1 MVPTHGTI
9 PLIRSQSSAN
19 SMDAPLK
26 DRLTGD
32 VKIALKAG
40 DKARLL
46 TLRMMLA
53 AVKQVE
59 VDTRA
64 QLDDAAIIAI
74 LTKMVSQRRDSISQF
89 DAAGRTDLVDKER
102 AELTIVEAYLPS
114 PLSADEIAALV
125 NAAIAKL
132 GATQIK
138 DMGKVMNE
146 LRPELIGRADIAA
159 VSATVKARLG
169 SG

>member
-1 MVPTHGTI
+1 
-9 PLIRSQSSAN
+9 
-19 SMDAPLK
+19 MDAPLK

-64 QLDDAAIIAI
+64 QLNDAAIITI

-89 DAAGRTDLVDKER
+89 DAAGRIDLADKER

>member
-1 MVPTHGTI
+1 
-9 PLIRSQSSAN
+9 
-19 SMDAPLK
+19 MDAPLK

-89 DAAGRTDLVDKER
+89 DAAGRTDLADKER
-102 AELTIVEAYLPS
+102 AELTIVEAYLPA

>member
-1 MVPTHGTI
+1 
-9 PLIRSQSSAN
+9 
-19 SMDAPLK
+19 MDAPLK

-89 DAAGRTDLVDKER
+89 DAAGRTDLADKER

>member
-1 MVPTHGTI
+1 
-9 PLIRSQSSAN
+9 
-19 SMDAPLK
+19 MDAPLK

-89 DAAGRTDLVDKER
+89 DAAGRTDLADKER

-169 SG
+169 SR

>member
-1 MVPTHGTI
+1 
-9 PLIRSQSSAN
+9 
-19 SMDAPLK
+19 MDAPLK
-26 DRLTGD
+26 DSLTGD
-32 VKIALKAG
+32 VKTALKAG
-40 DKARLL
+40 DKVRLL

-64 QLDDAAIIAI
+64 QLNDAAIIAI

-89 DAAGRTDLVDKER
+89 DAAGRIDLADKER

-114 PLSADEIAALV
+114 PLGADEIAALV

-169 SG
+169 GG

>member
-1 MVPTHGTI
+1 
-9 PLIRSQSSAN
+9 
-19 SMDAPLK
+19 MDAPLK

-89 DAAGRTDLVDKER
+89 DAARRTDLADKER
-102 AELTIVEAYLPS
+102 AELTIVEAYLPA

>member
-1 MVPTHGTI
+1 
-9 PLIRSQSSAN
+9 
-19 SMDAPLK
+19 MDAPLK
-26 DRLTGD
+26 NRLTGD

-64 QLDDAAIIAI
+64 QLNDAAIIGI

-89 DAAGRTDLVDKER
+89 DAAGRTDLADKER